1 MQHRVLH
8 SGARLGRSIGRETD
22 TPGYEGVAKLVLA
35 SITLRKVIV
44 PIDSKLAV
52 ILRDPDLQSFWNEE
66 KGFVTET
73 TVTDVKTGGRSGYG
87 AAPLT
92 VSVLNFD
99 PMLGCDPVTF
109 QPCSDR
115 ALLSLK
121 VVGDEFTKIYPIN
134 RKLPPN
140 QFKYY
145 GFFPRRRASR
155 RSSEGVIPSTPSS
168 CIR

>member
-1 MQHRVLH
+1 MKA
-8 SGARLGRSIGRETD
+8 SRSWS
-22 TPGYEGVAKLVLA
+22 
-35 SITLRKVIV
+35 SITLRKVTV